1 MVAPFTG
8 GQILFD
14 PQLTRYEVG
23 RRYADGARIATRTAD
38 GERPACGNL
47 LFLVR
52 ADGRLAPV
60 TRDGPPEP
68 EDGDTM
74 VLLGPAVCGS

>member
-1 MVAPFTG
+1 MSSGCEHSTTHP
-8 GQILFD
+8 
-14 PQLTRYEVG
+14 
-23 RRYADGARIATRTAD
+23 AD
-38 GERPACGNL
+38 GEPPAGGNL

-60 TRDGPPEP
+60 TRDDPPEP
-68 EDGDTM
+68 EAGDTM